1 MAVDCWG
8 ADSGPDSR
16 FPTDPSYGQSNLEI
30 SLILRIIGGGFRQ
43 RQAQHPAAVTWRL
56 WDELLMDQ
64 LQAELAALSAQ
75 LTKQSEDTSS
85 ALSAV
90 RDSLKAMA
98 TSNTT
103 VCKNINGLNKCASAI
118 DISIRDLLNSVEEVG
133 TRVAIL
139 EAEHGDDATPRP
151 DGHNSASATQVL

>member
-1 MAVDCWG
+1 
-8 ADSGPDSR
+8 
-16 FPTDPSYGQSNLEI
+16 
-30 SLILRIIGGGFRQ
+30 
-43 RQAQHPAAVTWRL
+43 
-56 WDELLMDQ
+56 MDQ